1 MKLLS
6 LKPTINKVSTYIRNA
21 KIEAKEKEIRSLV
34 NLKEVTQPDAYEQL
48 YEAREVLA
56 NYAKANN
63 VRFIFE
69 TATKNVK
76 PNEKRINVFAINQR
90 HLDGKRINS
99 DTKATEIVC
108 RERPKFFQDKDGVD
122 YTHKCIDWREDNF
135 LRRVYRAVQ
144 YLTESV
150 NKQG

>member
-21 KIEAKEKEIRSLV
+21 KIEAKEKEIRRFV
-34 NLKEVTQPDAYEQL
+34 NLKEVTQPDAYKQL

-76 PNEKRINVFAINQR
+76 PNEKRINIFALNQR
-90 HLDGKRINS
+90 HLNGKHINS
-99 DTKATEIVC
+99 DTKATEVVY
-108 RERPKFFQDKDGVD
+108 REKSRFLQDKDGID
-122 YTHKCIDWREDNF
+122 YMHKCKNYQEDNF
-135 LRRVYRAVQ
+135 LRRVYRTVQ
-144 YLTESV
+144 YLTESI
-150 NKQG
+150 NQ

>member
-21 KIEAKEKEIRSLV
+21 KIEAKEKEIRRFV
-34 NLKEVTQPDAYEQL
+34 NLKEVTQPDAYKQL

-76 PNEKRINVFAINQR
+76 PN
-90 HLDGKRINS
+90 
-99 DTKATEIVC
+99 
-108 RERPKFFQDKDGVD
+108 
-122 YTHKCIDWREDNF
+122 
-135 LRRVYRAVQ
+135 
-144 YLTESV
+144 
-150 NKQG
+150 